1 MARVPS
7 VRLRL
12 QRRHDR
18 HIENIRR
25 RAASRK
31 IVGRLRQ
38 PLQERPDGH
47 RATQPGSTALCGSG
61 LCGCQ
66 DLPGGARCSGGRM
79 SPDALG
85 NPCMDSYDLVTLISP
100 YNSDFDEAWS
110 WSGTPMAT
118 EDGIRGRLKRQKKVY
133 GERLKKYQIVRMR
146 LFMLTGKV
154 EFTVIERGDRNGPT
168 A

>member
-1 MARVPS
+1 
-7 VRLRL
+7 
-12 QRRHDR
+12 
-18 HIENIRR
+18 
-25 RAASRK
+25 
-31 IVGRLRQ
+31 
-38 PLQERPDGH
+38 
-47 RATQPGSTALCGSG
+47 
-61 LCGCQ
+61 
-66 DLPGGARCSGGRM
+66 M

-110 WSGTPMAT
+110 WSGTPMVT